1 MGMGHP
7 VSIIFWAIVVVAGVL
22 FVLIVLASLI
32 FQGVSGLFGGRS
44 RGAVKA
50 MRSMPMNVV
59 RFCSNIK
66 CRHPNRPGARFCG
79 QCGQRL

>member
-22 FVLIVLASLI
+22 FVLALLASLI
-32 FQGVSGLFGGRS
+32 FQGVSGLVGGRS
-44 RGAVKA
+44 RGVAKA
-50 MRSMPMNVV
+50 LRSMPTNVV
-59 RFCSNIK
+59 RFCSNTK
-66 CRHPNRPGARFCG
+66 CRHPNRPDARFCG